1 MKKIYFTLS
10 LLTLVFGAK
19 AQSGIIQNGG
29 FENWTNTFL
38 FDYTTSWSSS
48 NTDEYNG
55 VPCVAKSTD
64 HITGLYS
71 AEITAKEIGTNPD
84 TTFGY
89 VFHGVVG
96 GSGPATGIVYPSNF
110 NEIRFKYKCD
120 LPVGDSMFIIVF
132 RYVGG
137 VETEQI
143 IASAAYGVKNVW
155 TSGSVMV
162 SANPQD
168 ELFLAFIL
176 GNPFSGTNPTPNA
189 WARIEDVQM
198 FNAGTL
204 TTALPDPS
212 FESWSAQNVENPAS
226 WFTMN
231 ELFAGTPNVN
241 ALKTT
246 DFNTGAYAL
255 EMKTLMDPNG
265 VDTVQSFVSVGPIV
279 FNGFNPFTAVPY
291 NANPTT
297 FSGNYKYVANNGDQG
312 WINATFYQAG
322 VNIGAVFQGCV
333 ANANYVNFSLPI
345 TLAGTP
351 DSVSIVCFSGDNPGS
366 VLKVDDLAFSGGNV
380 SLDEFSASKF
390 SMYPNPATDNVM
402 LKADG
407 IYSYEIVSVLG
418 AVIASSEN
426 MNGAISVD
434 ISKFSAGSYYVNIK
448 NASISETHQ
457 LIVR

>member
-10 LLTLVFGAK
+10 LLTLAIGAK

-29 FENWTNTFL
+29 FESWTNTFL
-38 FDYTTSWSSS
+38 YDYPTSWGSS
-48 NTDEYNG
+48 NTDQFSG
-55 VPCVAKSTD
+55 VACVTKSTD
-64 HITGLYS
+64 YVTGLYS
-71 AEITAKEIGTNPD
+71 AEISAKEIGPTPD

-89 VFHGVVG
+89 VFQGVVG
-96 GSGPATGIVYPSNF
+96 GSGPSDGIVYTSNF

-120 LPVGDSMFIIVF
+120 LPVGDSMFIIIF
-132 RYVGG
+132 RYTGG
-137 VETEQI
+137 VATEQI

-162 SANPQD
+162 STNPQ
-168 ELFLAFIL
+168 EKLFLAFIM
-176 GNPFSGTNPTPNA
+176 GNPFSGSNPTPNA

-198 FNAGTL
+198 FSGGSV

-212 FESWSAQNVENPAS
+212 FESWSVQNIENPAS
-226 WFTMN
+226 WYTMN

-241 ALKTT
+241 AVKTT

-255 EMKTLMDPNG
+255 EMKTLLNPNG
-265 VDTVQSFVSVGPIV
+265 IDTVQSFVSVGPII
-279 FNGFNPFTAVPY
+279 FGGFNPFTAVPY
-291 NANPTT
+291 NASPTT

-312 WINATFYQAG
+312 GINVTFFQAG
-322 VNIGAVFQGCV
+322 LIVGNVFQGCV

-345 TLAGTP
+345 TLSGTP
-351 DSVSIVCFSGDNPGS
+351 DSVTIFCYSGNNPGS
-366 VLKVDDLAFSGGNV
+366 VLKLDDLAFSGGNV
-380 SLDEFSASKF
+380 SLDEFAASNF

-407 IYSYEIVSVLG
+407 VYSYEIVSVLG
-418 AVIASSEN
+418 AVMASSKN
-426 MNGAISVD
+426 SSGAISVD

-448 NASISETHQ
+448 NASASETHQ